1 MTLNERAAKLQAL
14 LADDKIPATLEEC
27 RDLIIAQFI
36 EDVRAKAS
44 TLELRA
50 S

>member
-14 LADDKIPATLEEC
+14 LAEDKIPATLEEC
-27 RDLIIAQFI
+27 RDLIICQFI
-36 EDVRAKAS
+36 EDVLARTPAS
-44 TLELRA
+44 LA